1 MMLNPHPLSKKRE
14 LGAYYTP
21 PELSQVLTDWAIVR
35 SDEEILEPSFGG
47 CGFFDSSIKTL
58 RRLGCKSPEKQLYGV
73 DIDGH
78 AFSILSEKFGH
89 MVETS
94 NRFIQ
99 NDFISVQ
106 PSDFSVN
113 EFDVVLGNPPYV
125 SMHNMTEK
133 QREACEKV
141 LHNSPF
147 SGLTMGR
154 NASLWAFFLLH
165 SLSFIKEGGRV
176 AWVLPSSLLHAD
188 YAKRLLAIHKR
199 HFYSVKVLKLAE
211 RFFKEEGAQE
221 TSVILIAEGFSAE
234 PMENSHFSVASVE
247 NVIELKQAIETQLQA
262 TESGV
267 DGYKLDIVSRE
278 ARKAYFDLM
287 NSESS
292 KPIGHYADIKIGM
305 VTGAN
310 KYFIV
315 DKKTIEKFGLPEDV
329 LQPAIGK
336 FSFFSGITH
345 DMRKHKKL
353 QRDGYRAYL
362 VCPTEEQMQNPEHPV
377 SIYLNQITQQERN
390 KNRTFAKR
398 PHWFSPGY
406 GIDGIVADCFLSYM
420 IHLGPRMVVNKAK
433 LNCTNSIHK
442 VIFREK
448 NPALVKQAFAITLLS
463 TYSQFSAEIEGR
475 AYSSGVLKIEP
486 SAGRN
491 IKVLFTN
498 NCVEDLVAI
507 KTDVERE
514 LQEGDHKMATE
525 LVDDVL
531 IKHGLITMEQCKRL
545 GLGVRA
551 LRFERY
557 KGVRSFNE

>member
-1 MMLNPHPLSKKRE
+1 MLNPHPLSKKRE

-448 NPALVKQAFAITLLS
+448 TPALVKQAFATTLLS

>member
-353 QRDGYRAYL
+353 QCDGYRAYL
-362 VCPTEEQMQNPEHPV
+362 VCPTEEHMQNPEHPV

-398 PHWFSPGY
+398 PHWFAPGY

-448 NPALVKQAFAITLLS
+448 TSALVKQAFATTLLS

-545 GLGVRA
+545 SSGIRA
-551 LRFERY
+551 LRSERY
-557 KGVRSFNE
+557 KGVRIFP

>member
-1 MMLNPHPLSKKRE
+1 MLNPHPLSKKRE

-234 PMENSHFSVASVE
+234 PMENTHFSVASVE

-353 QRDGYRAYL
+353 QCDGYRAYL
-362 VCPTEEQMQNPEHPV
+362 VCPTEEHMQNPEHPV

-398 PHWFSPGY
+398 PHWFAPGY
-406 GIDGIVADCFLSYM
+406 GIDGIIADCFLSYM

-448 NPALVKQAFAITLLS
+448 TSALVKQAFATTLLS

-545 GLGVRA
+545 GSGVRA
-551 LRFERY
+551 LRLERY

>member
-262 TESGV
+262 TESGL

-353 QRDGYRAYL
+353 QCDGYRAYL
-362 VCPTEEQMQNPEHPV
+362 VCPTEEHMQNPEHPV

-398 PHWFSPGY
+398 PHWFAPGY
-406 GIDGIVADCFLSYM
+406 GIDGIIADCFLSYM

-448 NPALVKQAFAITLLS
+448 TSALVKQAFATTLLS

-545 GLGVRA
+545 SSGIRA
-551 LRFERY
+551 LRSERY
-557 KGVRSFNE
+557 KGVRIFP

>member
-267 DGYKLDIVSRE
+267 DSYKLDIVSRE

-353 QRDGYRAYL
+353 QCDGYRAYL
-362 VCPTEEQMQNPEHPV
+362 VCPTEEHMQNPEHPV

-398 PHWFSPGY
+398 PHWFAPGY

-448 NPALVKQAFAITLLS
+448 TSALVKQAFATTLLS

-545 GLGVRA
+545 SSGIRA
-551 LRFERY
+551 LRSERY
-557 KGVRSFNE
+557 KGVRIFP

>member
-353 QRDGYRAYL
+353 QCDGYRAYL
-362 VCPTEEQMQNPEHPV
+362 VCPTEEHMQNPEHPV

-398 PHWFSPGY
+398 PHWFAPGY
-406 GIDGIVADCFLSYM
+406 GIDGIIADCFLSYM

-448 NPALVKQAFAITLLS
+448 TSALVKQAFATTLLS

-545 GLGVRA
+545 SSGIRA
-551 LRFERY
+551 LRSERY
-557 KGVRSFNE
+557 KGVRIFP

>member
-1 MMLNPHPLSKKRE
+1 MLNPHSISKKRE

-47 CGFFDSSIKTL
+47 CGFFDSSIATL
-58 RRLGCKSPEKQLYGV
+58 KRLGCKSPEKQLYGV

-78 AFSILSEKFGH
+78 AFSILSDKFGH

-94 NRFIQ
+94 SRFIQ
-99 NDFISVQ
+99 NDFIAVQ
-106 PSDFSVN
+106 PNDFLVS

-133 QREACEKV
+133 QRQTCETV
-141 LHNSPF
+141 LRDSPF

-165 SLSFIKEGGRV
+165 SLSFLKEGGKV

-188 YAKRLLAIHKR
+188 YAKRLLDIHQR
-199 HFYSVKVLKLAE
+199 HFQRVKVLKLAE
-211 RFFKEEGAQE
+211 RFFKEEGAKE

-234 PMENSHFSVASVE
+234 TIDDSHFSVASVD
-247 NVIELKQAIETQLQA
+247 NISDLKLAIESKLRA
-262 TESGV
+262 TKLGIS
-267 DGYKLDIVSRE
+267 GYKLDLVSLE
-278 ARKAYFDLM
+278 TRKAYLELV
-287 NSESS
+287 NSDSS
-292 KPIGHYADIKIGM
+292 KTIGHYADVKIGM

-315 DKKTIEKFGLPEDV
+315 DKKTIEKFSLPEEV
-329 LQPAIGK
+329 LLPAIGK
-336 FSFFSGITH
+336 FSLFSGITH
-345 DMRKHKKL
+345 DMKKHKKL
-353 QRDGYRAYL
+353 QRDGHRAYL
-362 VCPTEEQMQNPEHPV
+362 VCPTEEHMQDPNNPI
-377 SIYLNQITQQERN
+377 SIYLNQVTQEERDKN
-390 KNRTFAKR
+390 KTFAKR
-398 PHWFSPGY
+398 PHWFAPGY
-406 GIDGIVADCFLSYM
+406 GIDGTIADCFLSYM

-442 VIFREK
+442 VIFRD
-448 NPALVKQAFAITLLS
+448 NTAASFKQAFATTLLS

-491 IKVLFTN
+491 IKILFTPD
-498 NCVEDLVAI
+498 CVQDLVSI
-507 KTDVERE
+507 KVDIEKN
-514 LQEGDHKMATE
+514 LQSDNYNRATE
-525 LVDDVL
+525 LVDSVL
-531 IKHGLITMEQCKRL
+531 IKHGLITLDQCDKLQVGART
-545 GLGVRA
+545 
-551 LRFERY
+551 LRCERY
-557 KGVRSFNE
+557 KGLRAFP

>member
-1 MMLNPHPLSKKRE
+1 MLNPHPLSKKRE

-267 DGYKLDIVSRE
+267 DSYKLDIVSRE

-353 QRDGYRAYL
+353 QCDGYRAYL
-362 VCPTEEQMQNPEHPV
+362 VCPTEEHMQNPEHPV

-398 PHWFSPGY
+398 PHWFAPGY

-448 NPALVKQAFAITLLS
+448 TSALVKQAFATTLLS

-545 GLGVRA
+545 SSGIRA
-551 LRFERY
+551 LRSERY
-557 KGVRSFNE
+557 KGVRIFP

>member
-234 PMENSHFSVASVE
+234 PMENTHFSVASVE

-353 QRDGYRAYL
+353 QCDGYRAYL
-362 VCPTEEQMQNPEHPV
+362 VCPTEEHMQNPEHPV

-398 PHWFSPGY
+398 PHWFAPGY
-406 GIDGIVADCFLSYM
+406 GIDGIIADCFLSYM

-448 NPALVKQAFAITLLS
+448 TSALVKQAFATTLLS

-545 GLGVRA
+545 GSGVRA
-551 LRFERY
+551 LRLERY

>member
-1 MMLNPHPLSKKRE
+1 MLNPHPLSKKRE